1 MGIRTL
7 AVAAIALSGSG
18 CFSQFL
24 LDGAPV
30 QDASRIASGVGKQ
43 VEVVQSRDC
52 VGVENVHYQV
62 RERVGN
68 RLIRRCA
75 KVRGF
80 DYRPGSDYVLQVRE
94 LPATASSGGSL
105 VLERVVEQRPAS
117 SE

>member
-18 CFSQFL
+18 CFSQIL
-24 LDGAPV
+24 LDGAPAH
-30 QDASRIASGVGKQ
+30 DASRIASGVGKQ
-43 VEVVQSRDC
+43 VQIVQSRDC
-52 VGVENVHYQV
+52 IGIENVRYQV

-75 KVRGF
+75 RVRGF

-94 LPATASSGGSL
+94 LPATPSSGASL
-105 VLERVVEQRPAS
+105 VLERVIEQKPAS

>member
-7 AVAAIALSGSG
+7 AVAAIALSASG
-18 CFSQFL
+18 CFSQIL
-24 LDGAPV
+24 LDGAPAH
-30 QDASRIASGVGKQ
+30 DASRIAGGVGKR

-52 VGVENVHYQV
+52 VGVEHVHYQV

-75 KVRGF
+75 KVQGF
-80 DYRPGSDYVLQVRE
+80 DYRPGSEYVLQVRE
-94 LPATASSGGSL
+94 LPATSPAGGGL